1 MSSWKFKD
9 LQKAHDVIII
19 YFTETD
25 DPLWA
30 NTRSVTIPVGD
41 AEKLLKQL
49 QATLQLSLKTGT
61 RGEGHKH

>member
-1 MSSWKFKD
+1 MSSWKFKS
-9 LQKAHDVIII
+9 LQKAQDVIII

-41 AEKLLKQL
+41 ADKLLKNL
-49 QATLQLSLKTGT
+49 QATLHPGRKSGT
-61 RGEGHKH
+61 RVVPP

>member
-1 MSSWKFKD
+1 MSSWKFKS
-9 LQKAHDVIII
+9 LQKAQDVIII

-41 AEKLLKQL
+41 ADKLLKKL
-49 QATLQLSLKTGT
+49 HDTLHPG
-61 RGEGHKH
+61 G